1 MPKYFVFQ
9 KDSTYGGCQIF
20 IKLYFK
26 YDPFKTL
33 SIIEKESTE
42 IAQQQQMLNSFSLNL
57 LFLMQGRSYTQERLH
72 GFIQAPLL
80 KRNRGKQF
88 IEVFANIINILLS
101 A

>member
-9 KDSTYGGCQIF
+9 KDSTYNACQSF

-42 IAQQQQMLNSFSLNL
+42 IAQRQQMSNSFSLNL
-57 LFLMQGRSYTQERLH
+57 LFLMQGRSSYTTCNVKNEQ
-72 GFIQAPLL
+72 
-80 KRNRGKQF
+80 K
-88 IEVFANIINILLS
+88 S
-101 A
+101 AFMGLYRHHY

>member
-9 KDSTYGGCQIF
+9 KDSTYGECQSF

-42 IAQQQQMLNSFSLNL
+42 IAQQQQMFNSFSLYL
-57 LFLMQGRSYTQERLH
+57 LFLMQERSSYTTCNVKNEH
-72 GFIQAPLL
+72 
-80 KRNRGKQF
+80 K
-88 IEVFANIINILLS
+88 S
-101 A
+101 AFMGLYRHHY

>member
-9 KDSTYGGCQIF
+9 KDSTYGECQSF

-42 IAQQQQMLNSFSLNL
+42 IAQQQQM
-57 LFLMQGRSYTQERLH
+57 
-72 GFIQAPLL
+72 
-80 KRNRGKQF
+80 
-88 IEVFANIINILLS
+88 
-101 A
+101 